1 MKTMIMRKQYVKPAT
16 KVFEMQTQKP
26 VLFPTS
32 GDPDYYNI
40 LGGELQF

>member
-1 MKTMIMRKQYVKPAT
+1 MIMRKQYVKPAT

-32 GDPDYYNI
+32 GDPAYYNI

>member
-1 MKTMIMRKQYVKPAT
+1 MTVMKKQYVKPAT